1 MSSPTSLASRAS
13 QIARPPAKRRTTGAQ
28 RTLKA
33 MAATGL
39 MVVPLWSLFTNH
51 GWLLDMWLA
60 IAIVCVPAAILRT
73 TRTPRVWQTW
83 LGLLILV
90 PWLTARFLRGNAIAG
105 FVPGGKTWSDVSDLF
120 NQVHTLSNDG
130 VAPVHATP
138 AVGFVLSLLAGLMAA
153 FVDLIA
159 VVGRRSAV
167 AGVPILV
174 IFTVVGAVTRH
185 PVNWLLFA
193 SSAFAFLILLSIDST
208 DTVHE
213 WGRSVPG
220 EGPQRSTSA
229 LGVSGPRIAV
239 VAVAIAALVPLVAPS
254 RTSNLLSDA
263 VHGGGKGSGVAGFGA
278 QSGVAL
284 DPFAAL
290 KGQLNR
296 TKAVPLFTVTVQPG
310 DPLPLYLRANVLARY
325 TARGWGPQSHDG
337 PLDVQ
342 NEQFDTFPE
351 VTSPLDTQLLHV
363 HIQVSN
369 LNDNPPVFAQPTS
382 LTGVPRNTYWSTAD
396 QILIGSRVGDGTA
409 IDETVAQ
416 PNPSITQLEGAPD
429 APVGAL
435 EQNLQLE
442 GVPAAVSNKVVD
454 LIRGKT
460 TAYDKARA
468 LSDYFT
474 DPASRFT
481 YSLATVTGDS
491 GSDLQ
496 DFLTNKRGYCQQFA
510 GALAVMMRVANIPAR
525 VVLGYTHGVPD
536 RNGKFTVTTNNAHAW
551 VEAYFDGIGWIPFDP
566 TPDAGTAGG
575 STQRWPWAGT
585 VATQTETPRATTSG
599 AGPSNSLSGGKL
611 DTSTIGADAHS
622 LGSKSS
628 AIPWTVVGA
637 GIAVLVLLAIV
648 LIPATVRLIR
658 RRRRLHAGRQG
669 DAIALWQELS
679 ATANDLGY
687 VWSDAR
693 TPRQVVS
700 WLGPQVAAGTTE
712 GSLRTLAGAVERA
725 RYAPESPDRSPS
737 ADPLVSELRDVE
749 TRLRRRRGRST
760 RLRARLWPASLG
772 WHLPQRGRRE
782 L

>member
-1 MSSPTSLASRAS
+1 MSTPASLASKAS
-13 QIARPPAKRRTTGAQ
+13 QVPRTPARRRSTSAQ

-51 GWLLDMWLA
+51 GWLIDMWLA
-60 IAIVCVPAAILRT
+60 IAIVCVPAAILRS
-73 TRTPRVWQTW
+73 TRTPRVWHTW
-83 LGLLILV
+83 LGVVLLI
-90 PWLTARFLRGNAIAG
+90 PWLTARYLRDDAIAG
-105 FVPGGKTWSDVSDLF
+105 FVPGSKTWSDVSDLF
-120 NQVHTLSNDG
+120 SQVRTLSNDG
-130 VAPVHATP
+130 VAPVHATL

-159 VVGRRSAV
+159 VVGRRAAI

-174 IFTVVGAVTRH
+174 VFTVVGAVTRH
-185 PVNWLLFA
+185 PVNWLLFV

-213 WGRSVPG
+213 WGRIVPG
-220 EGPQRSTSA
+220 EGPQRTTSA
-229 LGVSGPRIAV
+229 LGVSGPRIAL
-239 VAVAIAALVPLVAPS
+239 VAVAIAAVVPLVAPS

-263 VHGGGKGSGVAGFGA
+263 VHGGGKGNGVPGFGA

-290 KGQLNR
+290 KGQLDRN
-296 TKAVPLFTVTVQPG
+296 KSVPLFTVTVQPG

-325 TARGWGPQSHDG
+325 TERGWGLLTHDG
-337 PLDVQ
+337 QLAVQ
-342 NEQFDTFPE
+342 NQQFDTVPE
-351 VTSPLDTQLLHV
+351 VTGPLDTQLLHV

-369 LNDNPPVFAQPTS
+369 LSDNPPVFAQPTS
-382 LTGVPRNTYWSTAD
+382 LTGVPRSTNWSDTD
-396 QILIGSRVGDGTA
+396 QILVGSRVGDGA
-409 IDETVAQ
+409 SIDETVEQ
-416 PNPSITQLEGAPD
+416 PNPSIAELEGAPD
-429 APVGAL
+429 TPTGDVTQYL
-435 EQNLQLE
+435 HYD
-442 GVPAAVSNKVVD
+442 GVPAAVSAKVLD
-454 LIRGKT
+454 LVRGKT
-460 TAYDKARA
+460 TTYDRARA

-474 DPASRFT
+474 DPANGFT
-481 YSLATVTGDS
+481 YSLSTVAGDS

-510 GALAVMMRVANIPAR
+510 GALAVMMRVADIPAR

-551 VEAYFDGIGWIPFDP
+551 VEAYFEGLGWIPFDP
-566 TPDAGTAGG
+566 TPNAGAAGG
-575 STQRWPWAGT
+575 STQRWPWTGST
-585 VATQTETPRATTSG
+585 STETATPRASTS
-599 AGPSNSLSGGKL
+599 APGPSRSLSGGKL
-611 DTSTIGADAHS
+611 DTSTVGPDASSTGSRATPVPWLAVGITGAM
-622 LGSKSS
+622 
-628 AIPWTVVGA
+628 I
-637 GIAVLVLLAIV
+637 VLVAIA
-648 LIPATVRLIR
+648 LIPASARWVR

-669 DAIALWQELS
+669 DALALWQELS

-725 RYAPESPDRSPS
+725 QYAPVGTAEPT
-737 ADPLVSELRDVE
+737 ALVHELRDVE

-782 L
+782 R